1 MPFSKRYNT
10 GLFHLTG
17 IKRQLMNTSQG
28 VLLNKKPAYAIEWK
42 LLVFL
47 ILIMDVKLTVKGLA
61 LIFIF
66 LTQPNF
72 KFGFDIKNSR
82 LPLFYLIVICV
93 ALFDF
98 ILYRDFSS
106 NYLLVALTGIMI
118 WVACILAVH
127 QIRLLVD
134 RADIEILHN
143 TIAVFFIL
151 NIFCSLVNLSTILF
165 EIGLRNPYLYQ
176 GQFQKYFINTGD
188 FIKGISFDT
197 STTNAVINSFGVI
210 YFLFRKKYALV
221 LTSMIT
227 LILTASNFGNICLAF
242 ILITVFVFKSNRDQ
256 KSVIVISIILMIIF
270 YSQISPQN
278 NTYLTETVNK
288 FVLHKKDDSPSPE
301 NLIPIRLRPDSLLTD
316 ESRKEKLAVLYLDS
330 LERIRLANLDAESK
344 KAEEKLTVR
353 MEIPKEPIHTHS
365 FQWARDTTSFQR
377 RLLTFIRS
385 RYAYTDIDVPE
396 GSSGKSL
403 AFRQSYSFLKD
414 HRNKILSGDGIGN
427 FSSKLAYKATG
438 LKMAGGFPP
447 DLTYL
452 NNDFL
457 YNHFRLYTYFSLK
470 PAESHSIIHSPAS
483 VYDQLLTEYGLIGL
497 VAFTIYYIGFFGRQW
512 KTLTYGLPIIA
523 ILLSFFLVDY
533 WFEQLSIVILFE
545 FLMFL
550 DMKEHSKPPDYA

>member
-1 MPFSKRYNT
+1 
-10 GLFHLTG
+10 
-17 IKRQLMNTSQG
+17 MNTTQG
-28 VLLNKKPAYAIEWK
+28 VLFYKKPAYAIEWK

-72 KFGFDIKNSR
+72 KFGFNIKNSR

-98 ILYRDFSS
+98 ILYRDFSF
-106 NYLLVALTGIMI
+106 NYLLVALAGIMI
-118 WVACILAVH
+118 WVACILTIH
-127 QIRLLVD
+127 QVKLLVEHT
-134 RADIEILHN
+134 DIEILHN
-143 TIAVFFIL
+143 TITAFFIL

-176 GQFQKYFINTGD
+176 GQYQKYYINTGD

-210 YFLFRKKYALV
+210 YFLVRNKYALV
-221 LTSMIT
+221 LASVIT
-227 LILTASNFGNICLAF
+227 LILTASNFGNICLSV
-242 ILITVFVFKSNRDQ
+242 ILITLFVFKSNREQ
-256 KSVIVISIILMIIF
+256 KSVMVISTILMIIF

-278 NTYLTETVNK
+278 NSYLTETLNK
-288 FVLHKKDDSPSPE
+288 FILQKKDDSPSPA
-301 NLIPIRLRPDSLLTD
+301 NLIPIRIRPDSLLTD

-330 LERIRLANLDAESK
+330 LERIRLANLDAKSK
-344 KAEEKLTVR
+344 KAEEKLRVR
-353 MEIPKEPIHTHS
+353 MEIPKDPIHTPS
-365 FQWARDTTSFQR
+365 FQWTRDTTSFQR
-377 RLLTFIRS
+377 RLLSFLRS
-385 RYAYTDIDVPE
+385 RYSHMNFDVPE

-403 AFRQSYSFLKD
+403 AFRQSYGFLKD

-438 LKMAGGFPP
+438 LKMAGSFPP
-447 DLTYL
+447 GLTYL
-452 NNDFL
+452 SSDFL
-457 YNHFRLYTYFSLK
+457 YNHFRLYAYFSLK

-483 VYDQLLTEYGLIGL
+483 VYDQLLTEYGLIGIT
-497 VAFTIYYIGFFGRQW
+497 AFTIYYLGFFGRQW

-523 ILLSFFLVDY
+523 LLLSFFLVDY

-550 DMKEHSKPPDYA
+550 DMKEHSKSHDYA